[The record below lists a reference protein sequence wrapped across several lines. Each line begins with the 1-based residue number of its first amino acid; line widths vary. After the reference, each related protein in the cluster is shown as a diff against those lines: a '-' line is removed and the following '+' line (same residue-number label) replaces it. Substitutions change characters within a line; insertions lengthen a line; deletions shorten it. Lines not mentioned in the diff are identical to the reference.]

1 MACSQLR
8 VNQMN
13 ILYPIEWAV
22 AWIMYLCHKFFVFL
36 GLPDGEGAAW
46 VLSIVG
52 LTLVVR
58 IILIPLFFKQ
68 IKASRAM
75 QMIQPE
81 LQAIQKKYKTRQDPA
96 SREAMGRETME
107 LYRKHGTNPM
117 ASCMPILLQM
127 PIFIGLFNVLRNLS
141 NIAEGNR
148 DAIGPINQAVAQAAE
163 NSALFGAPLS
173 GTFLHEPTDPTTK
186 VIAAILIVLMSAT
199 LYITQR
205 QLTMKNMPP
214 AALEGPMAQ
223 TQKIMLYMMPVM
235 MMISGVNFPIGVLIY
250 WVVTNLW
257 STGQQY
263 YTISRMPTPG
273 SEAERRLNERKARK
287 AAAKGIVLEED
298 KPVIIEAPRGQRQQP
313 QRKNRKKKK

>member
-1 MACSQLR
+1 MTYSQLR

-13 ILYPIEWAV
+13 ILYPIEWTV

-58 IILIPLFFKQ
+58 VILIPLFFKQ

-81 LQAIQKKYKTRQDPA
+81 MQAIQKKYKNRQDPA

-127 PIFIGLFNVLRNLS
+127 PIFFGLFNVLRNLS
-141 NIAEGNR
+141 HIANGNR
-148 DAIGPINQAVAQAAE
+148 DAIGPIDQAVAQAAE